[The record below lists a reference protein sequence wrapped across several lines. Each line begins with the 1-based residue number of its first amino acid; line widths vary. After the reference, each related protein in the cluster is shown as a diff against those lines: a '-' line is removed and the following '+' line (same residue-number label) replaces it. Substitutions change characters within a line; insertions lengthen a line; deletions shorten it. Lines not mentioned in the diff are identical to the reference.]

1 MFNILD
7 FAFYMICTSSEKRG

>member
-7 FAFYMICTSSEKRG
+7 FAFYIICTSSEKRG